1 MQRKKCNRKKNKIYR
16 SKETREA
23 YFYIAP
29 YLIVVLAFLAY
40 LLLRN
45 IAISVNGFHS
55 PTLRNYWLTIKDP
68 LFLTINFNT
77 LIWVVGCVSLQLLFA
92 GTIALLLNI
101 EFKGNIFFRILILA
115 LPWATPDVVTA
126 VSWKWMYNDMYGV
139 INDILQKLGLIKFY
153 LPWLGDSNLAKI
165 AVIIANV
172 WKGFAISGMIYLAG
186 LKTIPREFYEAA
198 EIDGASVWKKL
209 IHVTLPSMRSII
221 LTTVLLTVMWTFN
234 YFPLIYIMTG
244 GGPSNATDT
253 VVTYSYRQAF
263 WLLDF
268 GRATALS
275 TTAFIILLIV
285 AIFYTRVLMKE
296 RP

>member
-1 MQRKKCNRKKNKIYR
+1 
-16 SKETREA
+16 
-23 YFYIAP
+23 
-29 YLIVVLAFLAY
+29 VLALLAY

-45 IAISVNGFHS
+45 VAISVDGFHS
-55 PTLRNYWLTIKDP
+55 PTLKNYWVTIMDP

-77 LIWVVGCVSLQLLFA
+77 LIWVVGCVVLQLLFA
-92 GTIALLLNI
+92 GTIALLLNVN
-101 EFKGNIFFRILILA
+101 FKGNIVFRILILA

-139 INDILQKLGLIKFY
+139 INDILQKLGLIEFY
-153 LPWLGDSNLAKI
+153 LPWLALPNLAKI
-165 AVIIANV
+165 AVIISNV
-172 WKGFAISGMIYLAG
+172 WKGFAISAMIYLAG
-186 LKTIPREFYEAA
+186 LKTIPRQFYEAA
-198 EIDGASVWKKL
+198 EIDGASLWKKL
-209 IHVTLPSMRSII
+209 IHITLPSMRSII
-221 LTTVLLTVMWTFN
+221 LTTVLLTAMWTFN

-275 TTAFIILLIV
+275 TIAFIILLIV
-285 AIFYTRVLMKE
+285 AILYTRLLMKE
-296 RP
+296 KP